1 MQEVANSVRHEICQG
16 VHVLVHCIVMKKK
29 RIRLGKTGEKAV
41 GEASPPIGQGFKYVR
56 LVGHLLERLHG
67 AATERDRAGNRQ
79 LFYDHYAT
87 LLLLYFFTPTV
98 TSLRGLQQL
107 TTLVYIQRRWGV
119 QRTALG
125 SLSEAATVFEAALLQ
140 DVISELA
147 LRAWTRAPQ
156 GNPALLQGDAAVLRD
171 LVAIDGSLLPALPRM
186 VWAVWQDAQ
195 HRAAKM
201 HVAFAALRQ
210 VPVGVTVTAGN
221 DAERAEARRLVQPG
235 GFYVFD
241 RGYVDYALF
250 AEWHALPCSF
260 VVRVQE
266 GAAYGVAQERPLTAA
281 ARAAAVTRDV
291 VLRRLGTAHHRPCQ
305 AQPLRVVR
313 VATDKVHPDGTP
325 VELVLVTNRLDLEA
339 DLIALAYRYRWT
351 VELFFRWLKCILGC
365 RHLLSQSENGVRLQ
379 IYMALIASL
388 LISLW
393 VGRAPSKRTYEM
405 LCHYL
410 SGWASIREVIDHVD
424 RLHLTAPP
432 GKK

>member
-1 MQEVANSVRHEICQG
+1 MN
-16 VHVLVHCIVMKKK
+16 KKQL
-29 RIRLGKTGEKAV
+29 RLGKTGKTAA
-41 GEASPPIGQGFKYVR
+41 GEAPPPVVQGFKYVR
-56 LVGHLLERLHG
+56 LVGHLLQRLHG

-87 LLLLYFFTPTV
+87 LLLLYFFTPAV

-107 TTLVYIQRRWGV
+107 TTLAYIQRRWGV
-119 QRTALG
+119 HRTALG

-147 LRAWTRAPQ
+147 VRAWTRAPQ
-156 GNPALLQGDAAVLRD
+156 GNPALLQGDAALLRD

-210 VPVGVTVTAGN
+210 VPLGVTVTAGN
-221 DAERAEARRLVQPG
+221 DSERAAARRLVQPG

-250 AEWHALPCSF
+250 AEWQALPCSF
-260 VVRVQE
+260 IVRVQE
-266 GAAYGVAQERPLTAA
+266 RAAYAVEQERARSAA
-281 ARAAAVTRDV
+281 ARAAGVRSDG
-291 VLRRLGTAHHRPCQ
+291 VLGRLGTEHHRPCQ
-305 AQPLRVVR
+305 AQSLRVVR
-313 VATDKVHPDGTP
+313 VATDKAHPDGTP
-325 VELVLVTNRLDLEA
+325 VEIVLVTNRLDLEA

-365 RHLLSQSENGVRLQ
+365 RHLLSQSANGVQ
-379 IYMALIASL
+379 VQVYMALIASL

-393 VGRAPSKRTYEM
+393 VGRAPTKRTYEM
-405 LCHYL
+405 LCYYL
-410 SGWASIREVIDHVD
+410 SGWASPAEVITHIDH
-424 RLHLTAPP
+424 LHLAAPP

>member
-1 MQEVANSVRHEICQG
+1 
-16 VHVLVHCIVMKKK
+16 MKKK
-29 RIRLGKTGEKAV
+29 QSRLGKREEKAA
-41 GEASPPIGQGFKYVR
+41 GEAAPPVVQGFKYVR
-56 LVGHLLERLHG
+56 LVGQLLERLHG
-67 AATERDRAGNRQ
+67 ATTERDRAGNRQ

-87 LLLLYFFTPTV
+87 LLLVYFFTPTV

-107 TTLVYIQRRWGV
+107 TTLAYVQRRWGV

-156 GNPALLQGDAAVLRD
+156 GNPALLQGDAALLRD

-195 HRAAKM
+195 HRAAKL

-210 VPVGVTVTAGN
+210 MPVGVTVTAGSG
-221 DAERAEARRLVQPG
+221 AERAEARRLVQPG

-241 RGYVDYALF
+241 RGYVDYELF
-250 AEWHALPCSF
+250 ADLHALPCSF
-260 VVRVQE
+260 VARVKE
-266 GAAYGVAQERPLTAA
+266 DAAYEVGQEQALSAG
-281 ARAAAVTRDV
+281 ARAAGVTSDV
-291 VLRRLGTAHHRPCQ
+291 VLRRLGTAHHRPCA

-313 VATDKVHPDGTP
+313 VATDNVHPDGTP
-325 VELVLVTNRLDLEA
+325 VEMVLVTNRLDLAA

-379 IYMALIASL
+379 VYIALIASL
-388 LISLW
+388 LIQLW
-393 VGRAPSKRTYEM
+393 VGRAPTKRTYEL
-405 LCHYL
+405 LCFYL
-410 SGWASIREVIDHVD
+410 SGWATTREVIAHID

-432 GKK
+432 SKK